1 MALAMGAAGKHE
13 KRERVRIHH
22 RVSPG
27 IIILAK
33 EFIVLVDM
41 AKFPLENSWKNKDM
55 GTLEGTFTPC
65 QSSLGHGL
73 AAKRRGHCPE
83 AVLVQKG
90 IQTPVVAVAREL
102 PVLRRACFLS

>member
-1 MALAMGAAGKHE
+1 MCCNPWWLSERGRCVHPAGKVVMVAVMRAADKYK

-33 EFIVLVDM
+33 EFVVLVDT
-41 AKFPLENSWKNKDM
+41 AKFSLEDLWKNKDM

-65 QSSLGHGL
+65 
-73 AAKRRGHCPE
+73 
-83 AVLVQKG
+83 
-90 IQTPVVAVAREL
+90 
-102 PVLRRACFLS
+102 